1 MAAFGH
7 WETQVILLTAFAPF
21 GPKGYVTGTNASQ
34 VVLDRVVAKAPGPLR
49 TAILLAGKAGLDAY
63 RGLLQE
69 GGWTGLL
76 AMGETGGIA
85 SGHVVLER
93 VANIQNSPGLLP
105 PNPWTGTEPSLFAA
119 TAASARQGGRYSI
132 GGYFCNQVYLEALV
146 WAKQHNGVPAA
157 FVHVPAVPGE
167 ALPIYGK
174 HVTALYDHYADEVI
188 AILRQM
194 AAKAGGHPG

>member
-1 MAAFGH
+1 
-7 WETQVILLTAFAPF
+7 
-21 GPKGYVTGTNASQ
+21 
-34 VVLDRVVAKAPGPLR
+34 
-49 TAILLAGKAGLDAY
+49 
-63 RGLLQE
+63 
-69 GGWTGLL
+69 
-76 AMGETGGIA
+76 MGETGGIA